1 MSIRE
6 VESFNDIAES
16 DLEIQ
21 DTLEKTTDDTSL
33 MELTVKLAAE
43 RGLRFTV
50 EDMERYYDKEID
62 RAQIKRSASFG
73 RKGFAD
79 RYKMF
84 DVDLSL
90 CWDLPYLAR
99 EICRKR
105 NS

>member
-6 VESFNDIAES
+6 VESFNYIAEI
-16 DLEIQ
+16 DQEIR
-21 DTLEKTTDDTSL
+21 DSLEKTTDDTSL

-43 RGLRFTV
+43 RGFIFTV
-50 EDMERYYDKEID
+50 KNLERYYDIEIE
-62 RAQIKRSASFG
+62 RALRKRSGSFG

-79 RYKMF
+79 RGKMF
-84 DVDLSL
+84 DVDRSL

-99 EICRKR
+99 EICQKR